1 MDNNDHPDIRRVL
14 ATMRKE
20 IQKEV
25 KAASKALDQA
35 FETQDYERIHEVSG
49 KVVQLETMANQ
60 ASGLQANW
68 NSLFGGEV
76 VNGPKRMKPVKSG
89 PLTPKKAY
97 FKPIL
102 KALVSLGGAGKP
114 ADVIDLVYQK
124 MEAVLTDADRNSTEG
139 GNPDYPRWKTAS
151 YSTRSLLIKQELLKA
166 NSPKGVWEISV
177 KGRNYVASFGNY
189 IPE

>member
-25 KAASKALDQA
+25 KTASKALDQA

-49 KVVQLETMANQ
+49 RVVQLETMANQ

-76 VNGPKRMKPVKSG
+76 ENGTKRTKPVKSG

>member
-25 KAASKALDQA
+25 KTASKALDQA

-49 KVVQLETMANQ
+49 RVVQLETMANQ

-76 VNGPKRMKPVKSG
+76 ENGTKRTKPMKSG

>member
-49 KVVQLETMANQ
+49 RVVQLETMANQ

-76 VNGPKRMKPVKSG
+76 ENGTKRTKPVKSG

>member
-1 MDNNDHPDIRRVL
+1 MDNNDSPDVRRVL
-14 ATMRKE
+14 AAMRKE

-25 KAASKALDQA
+25 KVASKALAQA
-35 FETQDYERIHEVSG
+35 FETQSYERIHEVSG
-49 KVVQLETMANQ
+49 RVVQLETMANQ

-68 NSLFGGEV
+68 NSLFGGKDE
-76 VNGPKRMKPVKSG
+76 NGLRRMKPVKSG

-102 KALVSLGGAGKP
+102 EALVSLGGAGKP
-114 ADVIDLVYQK
+114 ADVIDLVYEK
-124 MEAVLTDADRNSTEG
+124 MKADLTEADRNTTEG
-139 GNPDYPRWKTAS
+139 GNPAYPRWKTAS
-151 YSTRSLLIKQELLKA
+151 YSTRSLLIKEELLKA